1 MQDNAKIPTLVDN
14 LGDNT
19 VLNALRQL
27 LPFAQALDVATGTF
41 EIGSLLALDG
51 LWQPLQKVRVLMG
64 DETTRRTRQELI
76 EALKVQSEASI
87 EAVKEH
93 NDTEALVG
101 LEAIRA
107 ALVASTLV
115 ARIYTRAK
123 FHAKAYYLPT
133 KNQPIDYALLGSS
146 NFTEPG
152 LTRNMEL
159 NLFTTD
165 KTQIENLKAWYQKA
179 WEEADV
185 VNNELIKVIER
196 HLRVFTPFE
205 IWAKALYEYFNGR
218 EAPLTDW
225 ERTKSLMFPV
235 LSKYQQDGYRQ
246 AREIANKWKGAF
258 VCDGVGLG
266 KTFIGLMLLEYHLSR
281 GEQILLVVPKSAEK
295 SVWLRNIDR
304 YIRPHYQRALRQH
317 LEIRR
322 HTDFGR
328 PGTISKQDL
337 DYYGKYCDVVMIDE
351 AHHFR
356 TPHANRSKL
365 LMSLL
370 DVAAQNGD
378 APKEKRCYF
387 LTATPINN
395 SLLDLYHL
403 INYVSRNRQ
412 DYFASLGVHNLR
424 RYFSEEERRLEEEI
438 IGAQRELFP
447 DVQAASEEAD
457 LLRSDQLFKNLVI
470 QRSRAYVQDAEKAE
484 AQAGA
489 GLLLFPERQR
499 PQVIDYSL
507 KKVYSGLYTRLS
519 AAFDKK
525 DPLVTLAVYNR
536 EKFRRGAQDPKLAN
550 RDRQV
555 IGLIRTLMLKRLESS
570 YKAFEA
576 SLEDLLRKMAQF
588 VRLQNEERWL
598 AWKADHQEAW
608 QIIEQHWNDRH
619 EADEKD
625 PDDEEENDFEA
636 NEFDIQPLNPDEY
649 KVEQML
655 PVILEDMA
663 LLVKLLSG
671 VYNNLSPETDDKLQ
685 KLVKALREDEQ
696 LRDSKV
702 VIFTEFKDTAR
713 YLWRQLQSHGFSNVD
728 ELDSTRE
735 ANREQV
741 IKRFAPFYNCSP
753 EELPQFVEKQIRV
766 LVSTDVLSE
775 GLNLQDSSLIVNY
788 DLHWNPVRLM
798 QRIGRVDRRLD
809 LEIEMA
815 MGRDGSQPLKVYV
828 YNFLPPD
835 ELEELLR
842 LFQRVT
848 GKLLRISKTLGIESP
863 VLTPDEEFNAL
874 RLFNERYLKTKS
886 TDEELKEELDK
897 MREEHPA
904 LFDELTNFPNR
915 GFSGKRA
922 ETATKG
928 LFCAYRFPSLKPEAQ
943 GEMRW
948 YFRVANTGEV
958 LDATRLDEIAKA
970 IRALPD
976 DKRAL
981 AASADDLKAWRKEIE
996 QQRVRPHLR
1005 DLNAPQGEN
1014 AKLICWM
1021 EIC

>member
-1 MQDNAKIPTLVDN
+1 MADNAKIPTLVDN
-14 LGDNT
+14 IGDNT
-19 VLNALRQL
+19 VLNALKHL
-27 LPFAQALDVATGTF
+27 LPFAQAVDVATGTF

-51 LWQPLQKVRVLMG
+51 LWQPLEKVRVLMG
-64 DETTRRTRQELI
+64 DETTRRTRNELI
-76 EALKVQSEASI
+76 EALRIQSETSI
-87 EAVKEH
+87 EAEKERD
-93 NDTEALVG
+93 DTQALTG
-101 LEAIRA
+101 LEAIRS
-107 ALVASTLV
+107 ALVDTKIV

-123 FHAKAYYLPT
+123 FHAKAYDLAT
-133 KNQPIDYALLGSS
+133 RNQPIDYALLGSS

-165 KTQIENLKAWYQKA
+165 ATQIGQLKDWYQKA
-179 WEEADV
+179 WEEAEV

-196 HLRVFTPFE
+196 HLRAFAPFE
-205 IWAKALYEYFNGR
+205 IWAKALFEYFNGR

-225 ERTKSLMFPV
+225 ERTKSVMFPV

-281 GEQILLVVPKSAEK
+281 GEQILLIVPKSAEK

-304 YIRPHYQRALRQH
+304 YLRPHYQRALRQH

-337 DYYGKYCDVVMIDE
+337 DYYRNYCDVVMIDE

-370 DVAAQNGD
+370 DAGSQNGD

-403 INYVSRNRQ
+403 INYISRNRQ

-424 RYFSEEERRLEEEI
+424 RYFGEEERRLEEEI
-438 IGAQRELFP
+438 IGAQGELFG

-489 GLLLFPERQR
+489 RLLLFPERQK

-507 KKVYSGLYTRLS
+507 KKVYSGLYTQLA

-536 EKFRRGAQDPKLAN
+536 EKFRRGEQDPKLAN

-570 YKAFEA
+570 YKSFEA

-588 VRLQNEERWL
+588 VRLQHEEKWL
-598 AWKADHQEAW
+598 AWKADHKDAW
-608 QIIEQHWNDRH
+608 QTIEQHWNDRH
-619 EADEKD
+619 AADEKD
-625 PDDEEENDFEA
+625 ADDEEENDFEA
-636 NEFDIQPLNPDEY
+636 NEFDIQPLDPEEY
-649 KVEQML
+649 KVGQML
-655 PVILEDMA
+655 PAVLEDMA

-685 KLVKALREDEQ
+685 KLITALRENEH
-696 LRDSKV
+696 LHNGKV

-713 YLWRQLQSHGFSNVD
+713 YLWRQLQGHGFEDVD

-741 IKRFAPFYNCSP
+741 IKKFAPYYNCSAD
-753 EELPQFVEKQIRV
+753 ELPQFVDKQIRV

-809 LEIEMA
+809 LEIERA

-828 YNFLPPD
+828 YNFLPPG

-842 LFQRVT
+842 
-848 GKLLRISKTLGIESP
+848 
-863 VLTPDEEFNAL
+863 
-874 RLFNERYLKTKS
+874 
-886 TDEELKEELDK
+886 
-897 MREEHPA
+897 
-904 LFDELTNFPNR
+904 
-915 GFSGKRA
+915 
-922 ETATKG
+922 
-928 LFCAYRFPSLKPEAQ
+928 
-943 GEMRW
+943 
-948 YFRVANTGEV
+948 
-958 LDATRLDEIAKA
+958 
-970 IRALPD
+970 
-976 DKRAL
+976 
-981 AASADDLKAWRKEIE
+981 
-996 QQRVRPHLR
+996 
-1005 DLNAPQGEN
+1005 
-1014 AKLICWM
+1014 
-1021 EIC
+1021 

>member
-1 MQDNAKIPTLVDN
+1 MADNAKIPTLVDN

-19 VLNALRQL
+19 VLNALKQL
-27 LPFAQALDVATGTF
+27 LPFAQSLDVATGTF

-51 LWQPLQKVRVLMG
+51 LWQPLETVRVLMG
-64 DETTRRTRQELI
+64 DETTRRTRNELI
-76 EALKVQSEASI
+76 ESLKVQSEASI
-87 EAVKEH
+87 EAEKER
-93 NDTEALVG
+93 DDVQALTG
-101 LEAIRA
+101 LEAIRKALA
-107 ALVASTLV
+107 AAKIV

-133 KNQPIDYALLGSS
+133 IGQPVDYALLGSS

-179 WEEADV
+179 WEEADL

-196 HLRVFTPFE
+196 HLKAFTPFE
-205 IWAKALYEYFNGR
+205 IWAKAIFEYFKGK
-218 EAPLTDW
+218 ETALTDW
-225 ERTKSLMFPV
+225 ERSQSVMYPILN
-235 LSKYQQDGYRQ
+235 KYQQDGYRQ

-266 KTFIGLMLLEYHLSR
+266 KTFIGLMLLEYHVSR
-281 GEQILLVVPKSAEK
+281 GQQILLIVPKSAEK

-304 YIRPHYQRALRQH
+304 YLRPHYQRALRQH

-328 PGTISKQDL
+328 GGTISNQDL
-337 DYYGKYCDVVMIDE
+337 DYYRNYCDVVMIDE

-370 DVAAQNGD
+370 NPVSQNGD

-424 RYFSEEERRLEEEI
+424 RYFSEEEKRLEGEI
-438 IGAQRELFP
+438 IGAQGELFA

-470 QRSRAYVQDAEKAE
+470 QRSRAYVQDAERSE
-484 AQAGA
+484 AQEQART
-489 GLLLFPERQR
+489 LLFPARQK

-507 KKVYSGLYTRLS
+507 KKVYAGLYTRLA

-536 EKFRRGAQDPKLAN
+536 EKFRRGEPDPKLAN

-588 VRLQNEERWL
+588 VRLQHEEKWL
-598 AWKADHQEAW
+598 AWKADHQTAW
-608 QIIEQHWNDRH
+608 DSIEEHWNDRH
-619 EADEKD
+619 ANDEKQA
-625 PDDEEENDFEA
+625 DDEEENDFYA
-636 NEFDIQPLNPDEY
+636 NEFDIQPLDSEEY
-649 KVEQML
+649 KVEEML
-655 PVILEDMA
+655 PVVLEDMG

-671 VYNNLSPETDDKLQ
+671 VYNNLSPQTDDKLQ
-685 KLVKALREDEQ
+685 QLIKALQEDEQ

-713 YLWRQLQSHGFSNVD
+713 YLWRQLRGQGFADVD

-753 EELPQFVEKQIRV
+753 EERSQFVENQIRV

-775 GLNLQDSSLIVNY
+775 GLNLQDSNLIVNY

-809 LEIEMA
+809 SDTERA
-815 MGRDGSQPLKVYV
+815 MGRDSTQPLKVYV
-828 YNFLPPD
+828 YNFLPPG

-842 LFQRVT
+842 LFKRVT
-848 GKLLRISKTLGIESP
+848 GKLLRISKTLGIEAP
-863 VLTPDEEFNAL
+863 VLTPDEEYGAL
-874 RLFNERYLKTKS
+874 KLFNERYLKTKS
-886 TDEELKEELDK
+886 TDEILKEELDK
-897 MREEHPA
+897 IGEEHPG
-904 LFDELTNFPNR
+904 LLEELAAFPNR
-915 GFSGKRA
+915 AFSGKGS
-922 ETATKG
+922 ETGTKG

-943 GEMRW
+943 GELRW
-948 YFRVANTGEV
+948 YFRVADTGEV
-958 LDATRLDEIAKA
+958 LDAARLDEIANA
-970 IRALPD
+970 IRSSFD
-976 DKRAL
+976 DKRTL
-981 AASADDLKAWRKEIE
+981 AASTDDLKAWRKEIE
-996 QQRVRPHLR
+996 QQKVRPYLR

-1014 AKLICWM
+1014 AKLVCWM
-1021 EIC
+1021 EVC

>member
-1 MQDNAKIPTLVDN
+1 MSDNAKIPTLVDN

-19 VLNALRQL
+19 VLNALKQL
-27 LPFAQALDVATGTF
+27 LPFAQSMDVATGTF

-51 LWQPLQKVRVLMG
+51 LWQTLQKVRVLMG

-76 EALKVQSEASI
+76 EALKVQSEFSI
-87 EAVKEH
+87 ESEKER
-93 NDTEALVG
+93 DDVQALTG

-107 ALVASTLV
+107 ALVASKVV

-133 KNQPIDYALLGSS
+133 KNQPVDYALLGSS

-165 KTQIENLKAWYQKA
+165 KTQIDNLKVWYQKA
-179 WEEADV
+179 WDEADL

-196 HLRVFTPFE
+196 HLRAFTPFE
-205 IWAKALYEYFNGR
+205 IWAKAIFEYFKGR
-218 EAPLTDW
+218 ETALTDW
-225 ERTKSLMFPV
+225 ERSQSVMYPV

-266 KTFIGLMLLEYHLSR
+266 KTFIGLMLLEYHVSR
-281 GEQILLVVPKSAEK
+281 GEQILLIVPKSAEE
-295 SVWLRNIDR
+295 SVWNRNIDR
-304 YIRPHYQRALRQH
+304 YLRPHYHRALRQH
-317 LEIRR
+317 LEIRK

-337 DYYGKYCDVVMIDE
+337 DYYRNYCDVVMIDE

-370 DVAAQNGD
+370 NPSSQNGD

-403 INYVSRNRQ
+403 INYISRNRQ

-424 RYFSEEERRLEEEI
+424 RYFGEEERRLEEEI
-438 IGAQRELFP
+438 VGAQGELFV

-489 GLLLFPERQR
+489 RLLLFPERQK
-499 PQVIDYSL
+499 PQVIKYSL
-507 KKVYSGLYTRLS
+507 KKVYSGLYTRLA

-570 YKAFEA
+570 YKSFEA

-588 VRLQNEERWL
+588 VRLQHEEKWL

-608 QIIEQHWNDRH
+608 QTIENHWNERH
-619 EADEKD
+619 AADEKD

-636 NEFDIQPLNPDEY
+636 NEFEIQPLDSGEY
-649 KVEQML
+649 KTEQML
-655 PVILEDMA
+655 PVVLEDMA
-663 LLVKLLSG
+663 LLLKLLSG

-685 KLVKALREDEQ
+685 HLITALREDDE
-696 LRDSKV
+696 LRNSKV

-713 YLWRQLQSHGFSNVD
+713 YLWRQLQVHGFTDVD

-753 EELPQFVEKQIRV
+753 EELPQFVGKQIRV

-809 LEIEMA
+809 LEIERA
-815 MGRDGSQPLKVYV
+815 MKRDSAQPLKVYV

-842 LFQRVT
+842 LFKRVT
-848 GKLLRISKTLGIESP
+848 GKLLRISKTLGIEAP
-863 VLTPDEEFNAL
+863 VLTPDEEYDAL
-874 RLFNERYLKTKS
+874 RLYNERYLKTKS

-897 MREEHPA
+897 MREKHPA
-904 LFDELTNFPNR
+904 LFEELANFPNR
-915 GFSGKRA
+915 AFSGRRNEA
-922 ETATKG
+922 GTNG

-943 GEMRW
+943 GELRW
-948 YFRVANTGEV
+948 YFRKADTGEA
-958 LDATRLDEIAKA
+958 LDSARLDEIANA
-970 IRALPD
+970 IRSLPD
-976 DKRAL
+976 DKRTVV
-981 AASADDLKAWRKEIE
+981 ASAEDLKAWRKEIE
-996 QQRVRPHLR
+996 QQKVRAYLR

-1014 AKLICWM
+1014 AKLVCWM
-1021 EIC
+1021 EVC

>member
-1 MQDNAKIPTLVDN
+1 MPDKAKIPTLVDN
-14 LGDNT
+14 RDDNT
-19 VLNALRQL
+19 VLNALRKL
-27 LPFAQALDVATGTF
+27 LPYAHSLDVATGTF

-51 LWQPLQKVRVLMG
+51 LWQPLDKVRVLMG
-64 DETTRRTRQELI
+64 DETTKRTRVELI
-76 EALKVQSEASI
+76 ESLKQQSEASI
-87 EAVKEH
+87 ESEKERE
-93 NDTEALVG
+93 DVQALAG

-107 ALVASTLV
+107 ALVASQIV
-115 ARIYTRAK
+115 ARIYARAK

-133 KNQPIDYALLGSS
+133 KDQPVDYALLGSS

-165 KTQIENLKAWYQKA
+165 KTQIENLTAWYQQA
-179 WEEADV
+179 WDEADI

-196 HLRVFTPFE
+196 HLRAFTPFE
-205 IWAKALYEYFNGR
+205 IWAKAIFEYFKGK
-218 EAPLTDW
+218 ETALTDW
-225 ERTKSLMFPV
+225 ERSRSVMYPV

-266 KTFIGLMLLEYHLSR
+266 KTFVGLMLLEYHVSR
-281 GEQILLVVPKSAEK
+281 GEQILLIVPKSAEE
-295 SVWLRNIDR
+295 SVWRRNIDR
-304 YIRPHYQRALRQH
+304 YLRPYYTRALRQH

-328 PGTISKQDL
+328 EGTIPEQDF
-337 DYYGKYCDVVMIDE
+337 DYYRNYCDVVMIDE

-365 LMSLL
+365 LMTLL
-370 DVAAQNGD
+370 NPTPQNGD

-403 INYVSRNRQ
+403 INYISRNRQ

-424 RYFSEEERRLEEEI
+424 RYFAEEEKRLD
-438 IGAQRELFP
+438 GELLQPQGDLFA
-447 DVQAASEEAD
+447 DIQAASEEAD
-457 LLRSDQLFKNLVI
+457 LLRTDQLFKNLVI
-470 QRSRAYVQDAEKAE
+470 QRSRAYVQDAERSESGERARP
-484 AQAGA
+484 
-489 GLLLFPERQR
+489 LLFPVRQK

-507 KKVYSGLYTRLS
+507 KKVYAGLYTRLA
-519 AAFDKK
+519 AAFDRK

-536 EKFRRGAQDPKLAN
+536 EKFKRGEPDPKLAN

-588 VRLQNEERWL
+588 VRLQQEERWL
-598 AWKADHQEAW
+598 AWKADHQTAWDTIEA
-608 QIIEQHWNDRH
+608 HWNDRH
-619 EADEKD
+619 ASDEKQA
-625 PDDEEENDFEA
+625 DDEEENDFYA
-636 NEFDIQPLNPDEY
+636 NEFDIEPLNPSEY
-649 KVEQML
+649 KTEEML
-655 PVILEDMA
+655 PVVLEDMS

-671 VYNNLSPETDDKLQ
+671 VYQNLSPKTDDKLQ
-685 KLVKALREDEQ
+685 QLVKALREDAH

-713 YLWRQLQSHGFSNVD
+713 YLWKELRGHGFGDVD

-741 IKRFAPFYNCSP
+741 IKRFAPFYNCLP
-753 EELPQFVEKQIRV
+753 EERPQFVANQIRV

-775 GLNLQDSSLIVNY
+775 GLNLQDSNLIVNY

-809 LEIEMA
+809 LDTEQA
-815 MGRDGSQPLKVYV
+815 LGRAGAEPLKVYV
-828 YNFLPPD
+828 YNFLPPG

-842 LFQRVT
+842 LFKRVT
-848 GKLLRISKTLGIESP
+848 GKLLRISKTLGIEAP
-863 VLTPDEEFNAL
+863 VLTPDEEYGAL
-874 RLFNERYLKTKS
+874 KLFNERYLKTKS
-886 TDEELKEELDK
+886 IDEILKEELDK
-897 MREEHPA
+897 IVAEHPG
-904 LFDELTNFPNR
+904 LVEELTNFPNR
-915 GFSGKRA
+915 AFSGKRN
-922 ETATKG
+922 ETGTKG

-943 GEMRW
+943 GELRW
-948 YFRVANTGEV
+948 YFRVGATGEI
-958 LDATRLDEIAKA
+958 LDASRLDEIANA
-970 IRALPD
+970 IRSLPD
-976 DKRAL
+976 DKRL
-981 AASADDLKAWRKEIE
+981 IAASADDLKTWRKEIE
-996 QQRVRPHLR
+996 QKPVRGYLR

-1021 EIC
+1021 EVS